1 VDWVENGVQA
11 LKRYQE
17 NMGKYD
23 IIFMDVQMPEMDGCE
38 AARRIRSLDAPRAK
52 KVPIIAMTAHV
63 FREDVEQCLAAGM
76 NDHLSKPLDFG
87 AVLNVL
93 KKYLRQEKRSIK
105 APLDSKTR

>member
-38 AARRIRSLDAPRAK
+38 AARRIRSLDDPRAHI
-52 KVPIIAMTAHV
+52 VPIIAMTAHV
-63 FREDVEQCLAAGM
+63 FREDVEQCLEAGM

-87 AVLNVL
+87 AVLDIL
-93 KKYLRQEKRSIK
+93 KKYLGQEKRSI
-105 APLDSKTR
+105 ADSLEVETQ